1 MFNKSILLA
10 LPVAVALCV
19 AGPANAGEAMST
31 KQIKSLFP
39 GSFKAVVHGIVAVHI
54 TAYRSG
60 RLKGVMGGDVDRGRW
75 SVRRGVLCIALNK
88 WMDGKARCA
97 RVVKVGSWYKASSI
111 RFKKM

>member
-1 MFNKSILLA
+1 MSNKSIFLA

-19 AGPANAGEAMST
+19 AVPANAGEVMST

-39 GSFKAVVHGIVAVHI
+39 GSLKAVVHGIVAVHI
-54 TAYRSG
+54 TAYKSG
-60 RLKGVMGGDVDRGRW
+60 RLKGVMDGNVDRGRW
-75 SVRRGVLCIALNK
+75 SVRGDVLCVALNR

-97 RVVKVGSWYKASSI
+97 RVTKVGSWYKTSSI